1 MVSPRARLYVS
12 AAIVAGMVAT
22 GILAASQEPIPT
34 SLDWGSDT
42 DCSEYEQRD
51 RDRAIGG
58 GICAALVL
66 VIGAAGAYVTER
78 KG

>member
-1 MVSPRARLYVS
+1 MTSRARLYVS

-22 GILAASQEPIPT
+22 GILAASQEPIP
-34 SLDWGSDT
+34 SSDDWGTDT
-42 DCSEYEQRD
+42 DCAEYEDRD

-58 GICAALVL
+58 GITAALVL
-66 VIGAAGAYVTER
+66 TIGAAGAYITER

>member
-1 MVSPRARLYVS
+1 MTSRASLYLGAS
-12 AAIVAGMVAT
+12 ILAGILAA
-22 GILAASQEPIPT
+22 GILAASQEPIP
-34 SLDWGSDT
+34 SAPEWGSDT
-42 DCSEYEQRD
+42 DCIEYEQRD

-66 VIGAAGAYVTER
+66 ATGALCAVYTER